1 MLEKGSYLRLGSQG
15 RPPKVGILKSKAQ
28 NFPSGLV
35 VKTPP
40 SNVGVVGLNPG
51 QGAEIPRA
59 LQSRNQNIKHKQYC
73 NKFNKD
79 FKTWST
85 LKKKKVF

>member
-1 MLEKGSYLRLGSQG
+1 MLEKGSYLRLGSKG
-15 RPPKVGILKSKAQ
+15 GPPKVGILKSKAQ
-28 NFPSGLV
+28 NFPGGLM

-40 SNVGVVGLNPG
+40 SNVGHVGLYPG
-51 QGAEIPRA
+51 QGAEIPRD

-79 FKTWST
+79 FKNGPHTKS
-85 LKKKKVF
+85 